1 MEHYKRLCLSGIISL
16 RWYTFK
22 LINKNNL
29 LSWIFLIFYLICLFK
44 FLISWGWGVR
54 GGGVIFQNS
63 RVSEKNLISKTYA
76 KVVIFYFFNVDLPY
90 FFLQINNPS
99 FCCSVNFYSI
109 FRWFLSQ
116 TGYFNPF
123 GWLVWT
129 RVVAILYQL
138 TSTCIYLCVRS
149 L

>member
-1 MEHYKRLCLSGIISL
+1 MSFLNFL
-16 RWYTFK
+16 F
-22 LINKNNL
+22 NL
-29 LSWIFLIFYLICLFK
+29 LNK
-44 FLISWGWGVR
+44 FMISWGW

-109 FRWFLSQ
+109 FRCFYPKQVILTHLGDWSEPELLLYIPLLYYTNLPVHVYICVWEVYKTLRCPYVSLFLQ
-116 TGYFNPF
+116 K
-123 GWLVWT
+123 
-129 RVVAILYQL
+129 
-138 TSTCIYLCVRS
+138 
-149 L
+149 

>member
-29 LSWIFLIFYLICLFK
+29 LSWVFLIFYLICL
-44 FLISWGWGVR
+44 ISSWSLE
-54 GGGVIFQNS
+54 IFQNS

-99 FCCSVNFYSI
+99 FCCSVNLYSI

-129 RVVAILYQL
+129 RAVAIYTVIILYQF
-138 TSTCIYLCVRS
+138 TDTCIYLCVRS